1 MTGRGQGQGRFQTEL
16 TPPGAPRL
24 MSQRKTRLSIF
35 VTDNWCCE
43 KLVDLG

>member
-24 MSQRKTRLSIF
+24 MTRLSIF